1 MFLQDGVHS
10 SPVLHHLQGDVDEG
24 GDEPPL
30 LLPVDKLFEGDAV
43 GVTLPTDVDCL
54 QDAGVS

>member
-1 MFLQDGVHS
+1 MHS
-10 SPVLHHLQGDVDEG
+10 SSVLHHLQGDVDEG